1 MEIEILWTKRA
12 EKGLSNTID
21 YLEKEWT
28 KKEILRLEQN
38 IISFIDNIKLQ
49 PNLYSA
55 TQKYKNLHKGMVD
68 ENNYIVYKIRPRKRQ
83 IIIINFRDAKQ
94 KPIY

>member
-1 MEIEILWTKRA
+1 MEIEIFWTKRA
-12 EKGLSNTID
+12 VKGLSNTID

-28 KKEILRLEQN
+28 KKEILRLEEN
-38 IISFIDNIKLQ
+38 IISFIERIKLQ
-49 PNLYSA
+49 PNLYPQ
-55 TQKYKNLHKGMVD
+55 TQKHNYLHKGMVD
-68 ENNYIVYKIRPRKRQ
+68 ENNYIVYKILPRKRQ

>member
-1 MEIEILWTKRA
+1 MEIEIIWTKRA
-12 EKGLSNTID
+12 EKGLSNNLN

-38 IISFIDNIKLQ
+38 IISFIERIKIQ
-49 PNLYSA
+49 PNLYP
-55 TQKYKNLHKGMVD
+55 TTPKYQNLHKGMVD
-68 ENNYIVYKIRPRKRQ
+68 ENNYIVYKILPRKRQ